1 MPYNGIVLKRG
12 TNKRKKEL
20 NMKTAIEIAA
30 NIKTATN
37 RRANLVN
44 RLNAVTE
51 EQVKAN
57 TLQAAENLVNQL
69 DVRAELGCEII
80 ATAAFTGKIDNG
92 YSFPLFLHYGEP
104 THKTIVGNVDFN
116 HPINMKQ
123 LLELLTNA
131 GYNYE
136 ITHRNETDKEGNPL
150 TLVNTLKV
158 SLPTM
163 GRN

>member
-1 MPYNGIVLKRG
+1 
-12 TNKRKKEL
+12 
-20 NMKTAIEIAA
+20 MKTAYEIAT
-30 NIKTATN
+30 NIKTTN

-44 RLNAVTE
+44 HLNTITE

-69 DVRAELGCEII
+69 DVRAGLGCEII
-80 ATAAFTGKIDNG
+80 ATAAFTGEINNG
-92 YSFPLFLHYGEP
+92 YSFPLFLHYGKP

-123 LLELLTNA
+123 LLHLLIKA

-136 ITHRNETDKEGNPL
+136 ITSRNEVNKEGGRI

-158 SLPTM
+158 SLPIM